1 MTPEQAARYAK
12 ATGLA
17 DVLDAVLQDT
27 EATVDDLTEEC
38 WRLADQVVAAKAGRD
53 VRPASEKTRE
63 LVVRML
69 RDRAE
74 LRRPDVDVFAG
85 LTS

>member
-1 MTPEQAARYAK
+1 MTPEQSARFAK

-17 DVLDAVLQDT
+17 DVLDAVLVDT
-27 EATVDDLTEEC
+27 GATPEQLTEEC

-53 VRPASEKTRE
+53 VRPASEKTRA

-69 RDRAE
+69 NERA
-74 LRRPDVDVFAG
+74 RWRQPGVDVFAG
-85 LTS
+85 LV